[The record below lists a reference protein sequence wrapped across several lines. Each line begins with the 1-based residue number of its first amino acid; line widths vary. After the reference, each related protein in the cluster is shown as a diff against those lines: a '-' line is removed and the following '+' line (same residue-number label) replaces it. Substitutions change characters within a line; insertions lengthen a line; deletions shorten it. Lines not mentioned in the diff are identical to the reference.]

1 MGLGRDDFYVLD
13 LAWAILTVFFILL
26 FISEWIFNKIGL
38 GEIHE
43 NLRSFGKTRK
53 INFYFDVPKRWFWH
67 FYLLASV
74 WGTWI
79 IYRWFYLPRT
89 AENFLPDFALLLF
102 FKLFKNTEI
111 IQICKGA

>member
-53 INFYFDVPKRWFWH
+53 MNFYFDVPKRWFWH

-79 IYRWFYLPRT
+79 IYRWFYLPRM
-89 AENFLPDFALLLF
+89 AEKFCLISHFYYFLTSILE
-102 FKLFKNTEI
+102 KKN
-111 IQICKGA
+111 